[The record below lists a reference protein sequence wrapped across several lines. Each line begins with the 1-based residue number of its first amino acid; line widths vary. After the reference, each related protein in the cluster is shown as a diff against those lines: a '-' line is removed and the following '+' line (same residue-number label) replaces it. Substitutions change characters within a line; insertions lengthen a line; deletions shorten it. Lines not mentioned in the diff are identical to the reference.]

1 MATQLTT
8 SRRNFA
14 SSNNTL
20 GLKLYHL
27 LRSENEGNIIFSPFG
42 IATAIA
48 MTYMGAGGNTAKQIE
63 DTLSLP
69 KPSELDESI
78 HKEIK
83 VHNANLIGRS
93 DVYILKMA
101 NRLYSQKKFEFQP
114 EFLNATRKFYN
125 AMLEALDFAGHSEEA
140 RAAINGWVEEVTERR
155 IQDLISPGVLTANT
169 RLVLVNALYF
179 KAEWVHQFKKT
190 ATSAHPFYLT
200 ESASINVPLMIQ
212 THNFEF
218 YHDKHHHCKILQMKF
233 KQHKLEMMFMLPDS
247 IEGLADLEAN
257 LSSEVIQGWY
267 AEAKSAKVRVMLP
280 KFKFTQNFSLAQNLS
295 DIGMSDLFSAS
306 ADLSGI
312 SEKDDLFVSDVVHKA
327 FLEINEDGCEAAA
340 VTAVVLSKKKGL
352 KSQPEPKMFKADHP
366 FLFLIHSIE
375 SGAIVFMGRV
385 KHLENWW
392 TMENKN
398 NML

>member
-1 MATQLTT
+1 MV
-8 SRRNFA
+8 FA
-14 SSNNTL
+14 P
-20 GLKLYHL
+20 
-27 LRSENEGNIIFSPFG
+27 FS
-42 IATAIA
+42 ISTALA
-48 MTYMGAGGNTAKQIE
+48 MTYMGARGNTAKQIE

-69 KPSELDESI
+69 TPTEVDESI

-93 DVYILKMA
+93 DVYVLKMA

-125 AMLEALDFAGHSEEA
+125 AMLEALDFAGHPEEA
-140 RAAINGWVEEVTERR
+140 RAAINSWVEELTERR
-155 IQDLISPGVLTANT
+155 IQDLISPGALTADT

-179 KAEWVHQFKKT
+179 KGEWVHQFKKT
-190 ATSAHPFYLT
+190 ATSEHPFYLT
-200 ESASINVPLMIQ
+200 ESTSTNVPLMIQ
-212 THNFEF
+212 TDNFEF
-218 YHDKHHHCKILQMKF
+218 YHDKHLQCKILQMKF

-247 IEGLADLEAN
+247 IEGLDDLESN

-280 KFKFTQNFSLAQNLS
+280 KFKFTQDFSLVQNLK
-295 DIGMSDLFSAS
+295 DIGISDLFSSS

-340 VTAVVLSKKKGL
+340 ATAVVMRCKKRSL

-385 KHLENWW
+385 KHLESS
-392 TMENKN
+392 
-398 NML
+398 